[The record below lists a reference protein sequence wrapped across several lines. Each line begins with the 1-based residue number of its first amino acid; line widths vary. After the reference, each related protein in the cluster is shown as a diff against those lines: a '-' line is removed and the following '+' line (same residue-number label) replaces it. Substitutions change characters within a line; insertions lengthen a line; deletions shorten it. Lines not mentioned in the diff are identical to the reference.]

1 VGEMRRFIAQI
12 GGNSGSVDK
21 ICNDEAADF
30 SSKMQVHERITG
42 SPGRCGFDIQR
53 TGLLTA

>member
-1 VGEMRRFIAQI
+1 
-12 GGNSGSVDK
+12 
-21 ICNDEAADF
+21 
-30 SSKMQVHERITG
+30 MQVHERITG